1 MPKEV
6 EPLQNFFGIFRVI
19 VSSLAALLV
28 SILFIVVYVALS
40 ELHRE
45 LAVDVH
51 AALRVS
57 SELIT
62 ADLVESVFWML
73 DGTVAGICL
82 FLILERSLL
91 CLVVSGELVHQNLD
105 EDVTY
110 KGYQLGLISVWCFS
124 MRGAEPC
131 GFTSILF
138 NNFLSRARC
147 CFFCSACFTKRRGNS
162 EKKRGQKTRRVR
174 RHRKQKS
181 KL

>member
-82 FLILERSLL
+82 FLILERI
-91 CLVVSGELVHQNLD
+91 VANVY
-105 EDVTY
+105 VTTRNAFIN
-110 KGYQLGLISVWCFS
+110 GSSFG
-124 MRGAEPC
+124 
-131 GFTSILF
+131 
-138 NNFLSRARC
+138 
-147 CFFCSACFTKRRGNS
+147 RRGY
-162 EKKRGQKTRRVR
+162 
-174 RHRKQKS
+174 
-181 KL
+181 